1 MNLFKCAYCLI
12 NKDLKEQGGEINKNK
27 EKLKLKQEIWEEE
40 LAKVK
45 EAQIQ
50 TSNREKKGEL
60 QQIIDRTIKEL
71 ENVDFLLKNS
81 QEKICRTCWRRFEK
95 KNIEVFKCAICKLEI
110 TGEKLGGH
118 VANYQDEGVSVRRWV
133 NFCRPCRETRIIEA
147 NIYCPRKGEGRD
159 DEWDTDRP
167 LFDCD
172 CSVSEDK
179 QII

>member
-81 QEKICRTCWRRFEK
+81 QEKICRTC
-95 KNIEVFKCAICKLEI
+95 
-110 TGEKLGGH
+110 
-118 VANYQDEGVSVRRWV
+118 
-133 NFCRPCRETRIIEA
+133 
-147 NIYCPRKGEGRD
+147 
-159 DEWDTDRP
+159 
-167 LFDCD
+167 
-172 CSVSEDK
+172 
-179 QII
+179 